1 MEAKIKNVE
10 NIDVLYD
17 KGHDV
22 LYISFGEVK
31 EADDSELTAND
42 VVVRYRKGE
51 IIGVTVLEFSK
62 RGPARELEGVT
73 KAQPLLESSP

>member
-10 NIDVLYD
+10 DIDVLYD
-17 KGHDV
+17 REHDV

-31 EADDSELTAND
+31 EADDSELTGND

-62 RGPARELEGVT
+62 RAPVRGLEGVAEVST
-73 KAQPLLESSP
+73 SA